1 MDINQPQD
9 PTQPTNENDLPSAG
23 SVDSTIIDLGDIKDP
38 TEVQGK
44 LEEMVTK
51 LIGDEFNPWAS
62 WRTSYETVWDEI
74 YSLYMGK
81 SNLSKMPTRA
91 KLFVPI
97 IFQVIEA
104 AVPKVINT
112 LFNGEEFFDVVP
124 TVASDAPI
132 GQSIKKLLV
141 YQLGQSD
148 VFIKF
153 VDFSKQL
160 LLYGTSYLFVFW
172 KVRRQWCWS
181 RTPVRQDVSFF
192 GFKLGNRITEWE
204 DTKEYKVV
212 EKRPEM
218 DVLDILDVFPDP
230 DARNDKAGY
239 NGKGIWIRSFIDIDE
254 LKELASGPYP
264 VYTNVDEQK
273 IKGDSQTFIES
284 RRNRFSARN
293 TSASPSKNQVELL
306 TRWGLYDL
314 DGDGIREESQI
325 VIANRRVVIRAK
337 ANPFHHQ
344 KRPVLR
350 CPCFPVPG
358 EWYGI
363 GLVEPV
369 VGLQHEINTLRRQ
382 RIDNINIIINRMWK
396 VNSTADVEL
405 DTLISSPNGIV
416 ITDDMAAVEAIE
428 TQEVTGSNMQESQ
441 QAMQDIENTTIS
453 KAAQGT
459 QTSGALGRTASGA
472 KLLVSQAL
480 DKFVLI
486 VRLIEEFALKRTL
499 RMYHQLNI
507 QMIDDDQTLRDPGM
521 YGHLFDEKI
530 TADMLKAD
538 VGFRM
543 VGISEMVGKEARINQ
558 AVSYMGVFA
567 NFLDG
572 ASISYFAKEV
582 GDLMGFDPEEIQ
594 LQGQANPQGNPAPAG
609 PIPPQA
615 AQAIAGQAG
624 KNGLSSAPSIPGV
637 KLPGGQ

>member
-9 PTQPTNENDLPSAG
+9 PNQPAVDENDLPSAG
-23 SVDSTIIDLGDIKDP
+23 AIDGNIIDLGDITDP
-38 TEVQGK
+38 SEVIQK
-44 LEEMVTK
+44 LEEMNRK
-51 LIGDEFNPWAS
+51 LIGEEFDPWAA
-62 WRTSYETVWDEI
+62 WRTSFETLWDEI
-74 YSLYMGK
+74 YRLYFGQAVGAK
-81 SNLSKMPTRA
+81 VPTRA

-97 IFQVIEA
+97 VFQVIEA

-124 TVASDAPI
+124 TVASDEPI
-132 GQSIKKLLV
+132 GISIKKLLT

-153 VDFSKQL
+153 VDFTKQL
-160 LLYGTSYLFVFW
+160 LLYGTSYMFVFW
-172 KVRRQWCWS
+172 KVRRQWTWT
-181 RTPVRQDVSFF
+181 RVPKQVQKSFF
-192 GFKLGNRITEWE
+192 GFKLGATTEWE
-204 DTKEYKVV
+204 DLKEYKVV
-212 EKRPEM
+212 EKRPEF

-230 DARNDKAGY
+230 DAKNDKAGY
-239 NGKGIWIRSFIDIDE
+239 NGKAIWVRSFIDLDE

-264 VYTNVDEQK
+264 VYTNVVEAN
-273 IKGDSQTFIES
+273 IKGDSQTYTDS
-284 RRNRFSARN
+284 RRSRFSARN
-293 TSASPSKNQVELL
+293 TSAPMAKNQVELL

-314 DGDGIREESQI
+314 DGDGIREETQI
-325 VIANRRVVIRAK
+325 VIANRKQIIRCK

-350 CPCFPVPG
+350 TPCFPVPG
-358 EWYGI
+358 EWFGI

-369 VGLQHEINTLRRQ
+369 IGLQHEVNTLRRQ
-382 RIDNINIIINRMWK
+382 RIDNINIVINRMWK

-416 ITDDMAAVEAIE
+416 ITDDMNAVEALNTPEI
-428 TQEVTGSNMQESQ
+428 TGSNMQESQ
-441 QAMQDIENTTIS
+441 IAMQDIENTTIS

-459 QTSGALGRTASGA
+459 QTNGALGRTASGA

-480 DKFVLI
+480 DKFVLV

-538 VGFRM
+538 VQFKM
-543 VGISEMVGKEARINQ
+543 IGINEMVGKEARINQ
-558 AVSYMGVFA
+558 AVSYMGVFG

-572 ASISYFAKEV
+572 NSITYFAKKV
-582 GDLMGFDPEEIQ
+582 ADLMGFDDDQVE
-594 LQGQANPQGNPAPAG
+594 LQGQANPAG
-609 PIPPQA
+609 VPGQQIPQQTSA
-615 AQAIAGQAG
+615 AAIGQAG
-624 KNGLSSAPSIPGV
+624 RNGTEAPPSIPGA
-637 KLPGGQ
+637 KTPGGQ